1 MWSNIVGCTLFLF
14 WSLGQFRTSHW
25 PKLSSCQ
32 YTRIPDWHWGTKA
45 MFLTI
50 PTELIFSPFYFQF
63 SLSLYMHFFHTFFF
77 QAINVFLLSLENV
90 CLSNLRNTLV
100 YVREEPITCSNKFN
114 LHKAPKP
121 FPKKQRPVSL
131 RLKIVSVF
139 LTLWDPK

>member
-1 MWSNIVGCTLFLF
+1 
-14 WSLGQFRTSHW
+14 
-25 PKLSSCQ
+25 
-32 YTRIPDWHWGTKA
+32 

-63 SLSLYMHFFHTFFF
+63 SLSIYMHFFNTFFF

-139 LTLWDPK
+139 LTL